1 MSKKTNTKA
10 ISTMSKER
18 AGLFAESLAIAK
30 EFKGNVAGLLDSTKK
45 IISHNESLGKDGQF
59 KMALVVIGDRPQDLK
74 KTYAQNPSADL
85 DAIDH
90 FVKYATELRKAK
102 AELVMSDYPKAKNK
116 SEVAKQLE
124 RAKSTAK
131 QWWSDTI
138 CGNKKKQVA
147 RNGASANPQSAGVE
161 KVTQE
166 KDLNEVADIQAQ
178 NYVNALTALLPS
190 ANETT
195 ATFYLDMIEAVKN
208 LHAID

>member
-1 MSKKTNTKA
+1 MLNTKDNKA
-10 ISTMSKER
+10 ISTISKER
-18 AGLFAESLAIAK
+18 KGLFANSTKIQT
-30 EFKGNVAGLLDSTKK
+30 EFKSGVTGLLGSHKK
-45 IISHNESLGKDGQF
+45 IIAHNESLGKDGGF
-59 KMALVVIGDRPQDLK
+59 KAASTVIGDRPQDLK
-74 KTYAQNPSADL
+74 KTMKQNPIADEE
-85 DAIDH
+85 AVKH
-90 FVKYATELRKAK
+90 FVAHAMILRDAK
-102 AELVMSDYPKAKNK
+102 AALVMGDYPKAKNK

-161 KVTQE
+161 KVEVE

-178 NYVNALTALLPS
+178 NYINALTALLPD

-195 ATFYLDMIEAVKN
+195 ATYYLEMIGAVKN

>member
-1 MSKKTNTKA
+1 MLNTKDNKA
-10 ISTMSKER
+10 ISTISKER
-18 AGLFAESLAIAK
+18 KGLFANSTKIQT
-30 EFKGNVAGLLDSTKK
+30 EFKSGVTGLLGSHKK
-45 IISHNESLGKDGQF
+45 IIAHNESLGKDGGF
-59 KMALVVIGDRPQDLK
+59 KAASTVIGDRPQDLK
-74 KTYAQNPSADL
+74 KTMKQNPIADEE
-85 DAIDH
+85 AVKH
-90 FVKYATELRKAK
+90 FVAHAMILRDAK
-102 AELVMSDYPKAKNK
+102 AALVMGDYPKAKNK

-161 KVTQE
+161 KVEVE

-178 NYVNALTALLPS
+178 NYINALTALLPS
-190 ANETT
+190 MSDAI
-195 ATFYLDMIEAVKN
+195 AVSWVKMIADVKA